1 VAQLP
6 EAPENYQSTL
16 DVLVERVRT
25 ARVRALRRVN
35 EELVVLYWEI
45 GREILDR
52 QEREGWG
59 TKVIDRLARD
69 LRAVFPDMGWSPR
82 NLKYMR
88 ALAAAWPD
96 DEKVPQPV
104 AQIPWGHIRTLL
116 DKLDEPDARL
126 WYAAKAAEHG
136 WSRDVLVHQIEGM
149 LHLREGR
156 GLTNFDR
163 TLPSPQSELAQQIS
177 RNPYIFGFLGLDE
190 QASEREVE
198 RGLMADVERFLLE
211 MGEGFAVVGRQ
222 KHLEVGG
229 QDFFIDLL
237 LYQLAL
243 RCYVVVELKVGEF
256 KPEYAGKMNFYLAA
270 VDDLVKRSADEPT
283 IGLIL
288 CKGANDTVVEY
299 ALRDVK
305 TPIQVSEYRT
315 QPLPERLR
323 QELPPAAEIEAVLRA
338 LPMPEIPAGTTETAP
353 QSAAVEPSA

>member
-1 VAQLP
+1 VSQLP

-16 DVLVERVRT
+16 DVLVERVRA

-59 TKVIDRLARD
+59 AKVIDRLARD
-69 LRAVFPDMGWSPR
+69 LRAVFPDMGWSAR

-88 ALAAAWPD
+88 AFAKAWP
-96 DEKVPQPV
+96 EPGIVQGRL
-104 AQIPWGHIRTLL
+104 AQLSWWHQIALL
-116 DKLDEPDARL
+116 EKLDDADTRL
-126 WYAAKAAEHG
+126 WYADRAGEHG
-136 WSRDVLVHQIEGM
+136 WSRDVLVHQIEGA

-163 TLPSPQSELAQQIS
+163 VLPSLQSELAQQIS
-177 RNPYIFGFLGLDE
+177 RNPYLFGFLGLDE
-190 QASEREVE
+190 QATEREIE
-198 RGLMADVERFLLE
+198 RGLMANVERFLLE
-211 MGEGFAVVGRQ
+211 MGDGFAVVGRQ

-237 LYQLAL
+237 LYQLVL

-256 KPEYAGKMNFYLAA
+256 KPEYSDKMNFYLAA
-270 VDDLVKRSADEPT
+270 VDDLIKQSTDQPT

-299 ALRDVK
+299 ALRDIK

-315 QPLPERLR
+315 RPLPERLR
-323 QELPPAAEIEAVLRA
+323 QELPPVAEIEAVLRA
-338 LPMPEIPAGTTETAP
+338 LPMPDIPADNAE
-353 QSAAVEPSA
+353 AASED